1 MKKALKSLVNL
12 VHILS
17 LCGLILAGLL
27 GVIYE
32 IIGPVKFDQLLSKIG
47 IANASDNVLLFGAV
61 MLLLLVITYFIK
73 TKCFENQNFHP
84 QGHQTHAQS
93 SPPRRSPLKSK
104 MASMKKLLEFTD
116 FLAEKDINYRFNE
129 ESDNWLIE
137 IFVPGQRWE
146 VEFLPNGEVQVEKFI
161 SEGHIYSE
169 SVLAEL
175 AEF

>member
-1 MKKALKSLVNL
+1 MKKSLKSLVNL

-17 LCGLILAGLL
+17 FCGLILAGLL

-47 IANASDNVLLFGAV
+47 IANASDNVLLLGAV

-73 TKCFENQNFHP
+73 TKYFENQNFHP

-104 MASMKKLLEFTD
+104 MASMKKLLEFTE
-116 FLAEKDINYRFNE
+116 FLEEKGLYYRFNE
-129 ESDNWLIE
+129 ESDNWLVE

-146 VEFLPNGEVQVEKFI
+146 VEFLPSGEVQVEKFI
-161 SEGHIYSE
+161 SQGQILGE
-169 SVLAEL
+169 SALAEL
-175 AEF
+175 ANL